1 MRNPPFV
8 DVELFHPAK
17 AFNKLLSARTLGA
30 LTDSLAL
37 LTNLGMTLALLVST
51 NTNRSFK

>member
-1 MRNPPFV
+1 MRSPFV
-8 DVELFHPAK
+8 DFGLFHPAR
-17 AFNKLLSARTLGA
+17 AFNKLLSARTLSA
-30 LTDSLAL
+30 LSASLAL